1 MEYSG
6 FHDILLLL
14 FLISPPLFRH
24 PIRIIVDTPKQD
36 LPMGKSSKVRDMELL
51 IHLIALLEAYD
62 LCACGLFQCS
72 PVQLTHPTQTIC
84 FQQTPNQMKS
94 VLQPSTI
101 LFTRPFETKETAH
114 TQCTNSAGNAT
125 CLLCR
130 HRDHCLFQERLD
142 SSSMKLAV

>member
-1 MEYSG
+1 MNLQVFQLPYN
-6 FHDILLLL
+6 ILLL
-14 FLISPPLFRH
+14 FLSPPWH
-24 PIRIIVDTPKQD
+24 PIRIIVDTPEQE
-36 LPMGKSSKVRDMELL
+36 LPMCTKFQSTGYGTVDSLNCAVGS
-51 IHLIALLEAYD
+51 IWF
-62 LCACGLFQCS
+62 ACGWPIS
-72 PVQLTHPTQTIC
+72 VQLTHPTQTIC

-101 LFTRPFETKETAH
+101 LFTRRFETKDTAQ